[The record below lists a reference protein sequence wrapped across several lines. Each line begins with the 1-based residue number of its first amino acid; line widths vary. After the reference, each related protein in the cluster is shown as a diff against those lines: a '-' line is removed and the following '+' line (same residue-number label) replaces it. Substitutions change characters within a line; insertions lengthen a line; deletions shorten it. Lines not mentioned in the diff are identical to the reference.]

1 MRKFILGTDWW
12 TDCDDAVAL
21 RLLSYFTGKGS
32 VDVLGFCVN
41 ARMEYSA
48 RSFDVFRKDC
58 GLGDIPVSIDRNAT
72 DFGRNPPYQKR
83 LAEIEGDYL
92 SESYFEEPVAMYRRL
107 LAKAEEPVEIIE
119 IGYAQVLAGLLMS
132 EPDKFSPLN
141 GVELV
146 RQKVAKLW
154 IMAGKWD
161 ENPGKENNFARNP
174 RTSRGA
180 EILCRLWPT
189 EMTFLGWEVGVGIL
203 TGQTAPE
210 NSLLRNVLI
219 DHGSENGRDSW
230 DPMLVLLACTGDEAE
245 AGYSFRQG
253 RVSVDGNTG
262 ENFFVCDPT
271 GNAKIV
277 VRNFSADYY
286 SDKINSIISD
296 TYK

>member
-1 MRKFILGTDWW
+1 MRNFIFGTDWW
-12 TDCDDAVAL
+12 TDCDDAVAI
-21 RLLSYFTGKGS
+21 RLLSYFVRKNE
-32 VDVLGFCVN
+32 VKVLGFCVN

-58 GLGDIPVSIDRNAT
+58 GFGNEPVSIDFDAV

-83 LAEIEGDYL
+83 LAEVEGCYL
-92 SESYFEEPVAMYRRL
+92 SENDFGKPVSMYRRL
-107 LAKAEEPVEIIE
+107 LAEAEEPLEIIE
-119 IGYAQVLAGLLMS
+119 IGYTQVLAALLMS
-132 EPDKFSPLN
+132 EPDDFSHLN

-146 RQKVAKLW
+146 KRKVKKLW

-161 ENPGKENNFARNP
+161 EDPGKENNFARNL
-174 RTSRGA
+174 RTSCGA

-189 EMTFLGWEVGVGIL
+189 EITFLGWEVGVGVL

-210 NSLLRNVLI
+210 NSLLRSVLI

-230 DPMLVLLACTGDEAE
+230 DPMLVLLACTGDESE
-245 AGYSFRQG
+245 AGYSIRRG

-262 ENFFVCDPT
+262 ENRFVSDLK

-277 VRNFSADYY
+277 VREHSAEYY
-286 SDKINSIISD
+286 SDKINSLISD

>member
-1 MRKFILGTDWW
+1 MRNFIFGTDWW

-21 RLLSYFTGKGS
+21 RLLSYFVKNGEVGIK
-32 VDVLGFCVN
+32 GFCVN
-41 ARMEYSA
+41 AIMEYSA

-58 GLGDIPVSIDRNAT
+58 GLGDIPVSIDLDAT

-83 LAEIEGDYL
+83 LAEIAGDYL
-92 SESYFEEPVAMYRRL
+92 SESDFEEPVSMYRRL
-107 LAKAEEPVEIIE
+107 LAEAEAPMEIIE
-119 IGYAQVLAGLLMS
+119 IGYTQVLASLLMS
-132 EPDKFSPLN
+132 EPDDISPLN

-146 RQKVAKLW
+146 KQKVRKLW

-161 ENPGKENNFARNP
+161 EDPGKENNFARNL

-189 EMTFLGWEVGVGIL
+189 EMTFLGWEIGYKVY
-203 TGQTAPE
+203 TGQTAPDG
-210 NSLLRNVLI
+210 SLLRNVLI

-230 DPMLVLLACTGDEAE
+230 DPMLVYLACVGDESA
-245 AGYSFRQG
+245 AGYSVRVG
-253 RVSVDGNTG
+253 KVSVDGNTG
-262 ENFFVCDPT
+262 ENRFVSDPT

-277 VRNFSADYY
+277 VREHSAEYY
-286 SDKINSIISD
+286 SDKINSLISD